1 MDRENMPQ
9 EIEGMYKAIAATVK
23 LCRWVYEISLEN
35 GFTPAQSLEMS
46 KAYMAAMVAR

>member
-23 LCRWVYEISLEN
+23 LCRWVYELSLEN
-35 GFTPAQSLEMS
+35 GSTPAQSLKMC
-46 KAYMAAMVAR
+46 KAYIAVMVAR